1 MISNRRKIAIGAVST
16 TAAGALCLGMAGPA
30 AACESGSHGS
40 DSHGSATTVSAVST
54 VTAPTFDQKKAWALS
69 FADFWQSYIA
79 AVAQVVAGSDLFT
92 DTQKAT
98 FATKA
103 AMAEQ
108 QLTDLKA
115 AIAAATTADELR
127 AALRHGWATFRWPG
141 LGLKHHFSKHSNF
154 ALLAS
159 LLKTPKALSYAKSH
173 PTAYAAAYKSA
184 KAYQHVT
191 LKHHHSGSHN

>member
-30 AACESGSHGS
+30 AACDSGSHGS
-40 DSHGSATTVSAVST
+40 GSNGSATAVSAVT

-69 FADFWQSYIA
+69 FVDFWQSYIA

-92 DTQKAT
+92 DAQKAT

-108 QLTDLKA
+108 QLIDLKA
-115 AIAAATTADELR
+115 AITAATTPDELR
-127 AALRHGWATFRWPG
+127 TALRHGWATFRWPG
-141 LGLKHHFSKHSNF
+141 LGLKHHFSKHSSF
-154 ALLAS
+154 AFFAS
-159 LLKTPKALSYAKSH
+159 LLKTPKALSFAKSH

-191 LKHHHSGSHN
+191 LTHHHSGTHH